1 MLKSK
6 IAQTSIVRWVLPV
19 AGVLLAVAAS
29 VASAAPTVSTLSNAS
44 KYTVHGTPSAGGCSY
59 VGEPSAS
66 LNVSEPGT
74 VEIRL
79 VNNDP
84 QSCTQTWERGTPQ
97 PVELEAEHLTLA
109 SPQLTTKSVTSQGAT
124 AAAANRKTRHQ
135 HAPRGRAAD
144 AEHAAYVFART
155 HDGSGNVNSGVN
167 ASLNWH
173 TNGSCLYG
181 GFKET
186 HYYYG
191 IDGVSL
197 VSHNEN
203 YGVTCGS
210 AYNSDYA
217 DFSNTGCNMEYNRT
231 AVFAYPSGKVDG
243 YWPAYGC
250 YLGSY
255 AGFLTVKF

>member
-1 MLKSK
+1 MNQK
-6 IAQTSIVRWVLPV
+6 IAPPSIARWVLPCV
-19 AGVLLAVAAS
+19 GALLAVVAT
-29 VASAAPTVSTLSNAS
+29 VASAAPSVPALSNAS
-44 KYTVHGTPSAGGCSY
+44 KFTVHGTSSAGGCVY
-59 VGEPSAS
+59 TGAPSAS

-84 QSCTQTWERGTPQ
+84 QSCTQTWERGTPSAAQ
-97 PVELEAEHLTLA
+97 LEAENVTLA
-109 SPQLTTKSVTSQGAT
+109 SPQLSTKAV
-124 AAAANRKTRHQ
+124 AASRRAQR
-135 HAPRGRAAD
+135 HAPRARAAGD
-144 AEHAAYVFART
+144 EHAAYVYART
-155 HDGSGNVNSGVN
+155 HDGSGNVNSGAN

-173 TNGSCLYG
+173 NNGCVYG

-197 VSHNEN
+197 VSHNEH
-203 YGVTCGS
+203 YAVECAQ

-231 AVFAYPSGKVDG
+231 AVFARSSGKVDG

-255 AGFLTVKF
+255 AGFLTVKY